1 MPRAMWMPRRRLVSI
16 VLVSASLGMVSGIAG
31 ALTAMRPMP
40 PSMPAHRAGFE
51 ASTNA
56 AVEAAFLN
64 FASAEKL
71 SAAAA
76 RPARIDEFMSSNQA
90 STNCKQGTWPYFD
103 RNCLWAASKKQ
114 NRARPVVAWPTP
126 AIAAATAS
134 AAATTS
140 AASLPVPALPSK
152 EIASVPSN
160 SRAATRKTSA
170 SQTAAAQDIEPASA
184 YNSYAAVPRPAISS
198 LLPLRLQSPFTR

>member
-1 MPRAMWMPRRRLVSI
+1 MPRRRLVSI

-40 PSMPAHRAGFE
+40 AHSAGFE

-64 FASAEKL
+64 FASAEKR
-71 SAAAA
+71 SAAVA
-76 RPARIDEFMSSNQA
+76 RPARIDELMSSNQA

-103 RNCLWAASKKQ
+103 KNCLWAASKKQ
-114 NRARPVVAWPTP
+114 NRARPIVARPTP

-134 AAATTS
+134 AAATS

-152 EIASVPSN
+152 QIASVPSN
-160 SRAATRKTSA
+160 SRAGTRKANA
-170 SQTAAAQDIEPASA
+170 SHNAAAEKIAPLVA
-184 YNSYAAVPRPAISS
+184 YDSYAAFPRAAVSGFP
-198 LLPLRLQSPFTR
+198 LPLQPRFMHD